1 MIAGVPI
8 KVEIRGVGVVQNP
21 PADADECPPHD
32 ESECTPE
39 PEE

>member
-1 MIAGVPI
+1 MIAGITV
-8 KVEIRGVGVVQNP
+8 KVEIRGAGVVENP
-21 PADADECPPHD
+21 PTDADECPPHD

>member
-1 MIAGVPI
+1 MIAGIPV
-8 KVEIRGVGVVQNP
+8 KVEIRGAGVVENP
-21 PADADECPPHD
+21 PDAEECPPHD